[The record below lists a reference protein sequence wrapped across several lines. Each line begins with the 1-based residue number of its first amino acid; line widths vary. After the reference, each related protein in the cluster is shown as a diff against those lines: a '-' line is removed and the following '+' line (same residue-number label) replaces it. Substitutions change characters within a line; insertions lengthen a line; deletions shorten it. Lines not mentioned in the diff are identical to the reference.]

1 MMKLVETY
9 SRSVLK
15 KKAAAITRKVRISP
29 PDHVKKVGILW
40 LESDIKA
47 FTYIQE
53 QFRSKSTIIRHL
65 CYSDTVNSPDSNLL
79 TKKDFTWLGFPK
91 SGIAETFMEAEFD
104 LLINLTIQPC
114 YPLEII
120 TVLSPA
126 SFKIGWDR
134 DHTGNYDM
142 TVDVSRQP
150 DSLYLAEQ
158 MMIYLKRF
166 TQNDEI

>member
-1 MMKLVETY
+1 MKWIETY
-9 SRSVLK
+9 SRRVLK

-29 PDHVKKVGILW
+29 PDQLKKVGILW

-65 CYSDTVNSPDSNLL
+65 CFSVTINTNDSNLV

-91 SGIAETFMEAEFD
+91 TGIAETFMDAEFD
-104 LLINLTIQPC
+104 LLINLTTIPC
-114 YPLEII
+114 NPLDII

-126 SFKIGWDR
+126 SFKIGWDK
-134 DHTGNYDM
+134 DHSGYFDM
-142 TVDVSRQP
+142 SVNVSKQP

-158 MMIYLKRF
+158 IMIYLKKF
-166 TQNDEI
+166 TRNEEI